1 MVWLLLISSK
11 LHMYG
16 YGIDVFSAQ
25 TLHSTD
31 QGVPMSRLT
40 VTLSM
45 AISLLISACGGNGGG
60 GASEPPTSTSGT
72 QKNTSF
78 KVEDLPLLAV
88 LAVQPSIAPFG
99 IAIIENKFTSS
110 AGGSRAFL
118 NLQAGVEETV
128 PALCATGSGSVTL
141 LEVDGNINAFS
152 TGDKHSQTF
161 DNCSFAGQNFERFH
175 HGTFSD
181 EFTSGIGP
189 VLTGF
194 VYSASAKPGI
204 LSPTSYVV
212 EHVGNMIQRHVFI
225 DPDGTRYTDE
235 TNDRS
240 KFTLTA
246 HFEGNQLKQTIR
258 MTEGDIRVDVDG
270 DVFVASNLVFD
281 GTETVSNLN
290 FGVRTFNGNF
300 AYNVDLVYEA
310 LGVKFHV
317 ETLKPIQQVT
327 TLSNTDFKATVVAG
341 HVRATGPNNSFFV
354 VKIISESQKQ
364 VEADFDGDGVIDHT
378 EIIDGPII
386 N

>member
-1 MVWLLLISSK
+1 
-11 LHMYG
+11 MYAHD
-16 YGIDVFSAQ
+16 IDVLSAP
-25 TLHSTD
+25 TLHSTE
-31 QGVPMSRLT
+31 QGVPMSRLIT
-40 VTLSM
+40 VLSM
-45 AISLLISACGGNGGG
+45 AVPLLISACGGSGSG
-60 GASEPPTSTSGT
+60 GASEPPTSSSGT
-72 QKNTSF
+72 QKNTPF
-78 KVEDLPLLAV
+78 KVEDLPLLAE

-99 IAIIENKFTSS
+99 IAVIENKFTSS
-110 AGGSRAFL
+110 AGGSRAFQ
-118 NLQAGVEETV
+118 NIQAGVEQTV
-128 PALCATGSGSVTL
+128 PALCDTGSGSVTL
-141 LEVDGNINAFS
+141 LEMDGNMLAFS

-161 DNCSFAGQNFERFH
+161 DNCSFAGQNFEHFH

-181 EFTSGIGP
+181 EIISGIGA

-194 VYSASAKPGI
+194 VYSASAQPGI
-204 LSPTSYVV
+204 VNPTSYVV
-212 EHVGNMIQRHVFI
+212 EHVGNMIHRHVFI
-225 DPDGTRYTDE
+225 EPDGTRYTDE

-258 MTEGDIRVDVDG
+258 MTEGDIHVDFDG
-270 DVFVASNLVFD
+270 DAFVASNLVFD
-281 GTETVSNLN
+281 GTETVSSLN

-300 AYNVDLVYEA
+300 TYNVDLVYET

-341 HVRATGPNNSFFV
+341 LVRATGPNNSFFV
-354 VKIISESQKQ
+354 VKIINESQKQ